1 MKKVIDGYNARKK
14 VASIVAVQE
23 QMVEPRAYKAK
34 QRLTCRK

>member
-23 QMVEPRAYKAK
+23 QMVEPR
-34 QRLTCRK
+34 T